1 MWGLLLKRD
10 LVLRQMGC
18 CFLSL
23 VKPLDS
29 SGALD
34 LAGGCSLAIFVTASA
49 LNEHLDFIRMKELC
63 FKNNSC
69 LAVVACVGSW
79 EMSFPQENKSPLGTE
94 GAFSQPCFQEVV
106 APYQ

>member
-1 MWGLLLKRD
+1 MWGLLLKRN
-10 LVLRQMGC
+10 LVSSQVGC

-23 VKPLDS
+23 VKPLDG

-34 LAGGCSLAIFVTASA
+34 LAGGSSLAIFVATAA

-69 LAVVACVGSW
+69 CGCMCR
-79 EMSFPQENKSPLGTE
+79 EMGDVFPSRKQISFGH
-94 GAFSQPCFQEVV
+94 
-106 APYQ
+106 

>member
-1 MWGLLLKRD
+1 MWGLLLKRN
-10 LVLRQMGC
+10 LVSSQVGC

-34 LAGGCSLAIFVTASA
+34 LAGDSSLAIFVATAA
-49 LNEHLDFIRMKELC
+49 LSEHLDFIRMKELY

-69 LAVVACVGSW
+69 CGCMCR
-79 EMSFPQENKSPLGTE
+79 EMGDGRCLPLKKTNLLWALRGI
-94 GAFSQPCFQEVV
+94 FLNLVSCF
-106 APYQ
+106 

>member
-1 MWGLLLKRD
+1 MWCLLLKRNS
-10 LVLRQMGC
+10 VLSQVGC
-18 CFLSL
+18 CFLSF

-34 LAGGCSLAIFVTASA
+34 LARGSFLAIFVATAV

-63 FKNNSC
+63 FKNNPS

-79 EMSFPQENKSPLGTE
+79 EMSSPLENKSPLGTE
-94 GAFSQPCFQEVV
+94 GAFSQPCF
-106 APYQ
+106 

>member
-1 MWGLLLKRD
+1 MWGLLLKRN
-10 LVLRQMGC
+10 LVLSQVGC

-34 LAGGCSLAIFVTASA
+34 LAGGSSLAIFVATTA

-63 FKNNSC
+63 FKNNYC
-69 LAVVACVGSW
+69 LAVVACVGRW
-79 EMSFPQENKSPLGTE
+79 EMSSPQENKSPLGTE
-94 GAFSQPCFQEVV
+94 GDFS
-106 APYQ
+106 